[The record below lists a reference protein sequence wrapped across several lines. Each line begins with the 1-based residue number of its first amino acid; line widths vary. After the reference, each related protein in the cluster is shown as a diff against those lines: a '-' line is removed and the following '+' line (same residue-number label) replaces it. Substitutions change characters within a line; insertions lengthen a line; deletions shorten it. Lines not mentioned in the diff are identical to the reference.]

1 MLDRNKEL
9 KSVHYGE
16 SGISCR
22 YAMRPRWMEPAFLPH
37 WHERMELILVEK
49 GKIEFYLDQ
58 VPTSLCSGC
67 LGVIPPQVLHGG
79 ICREEGTVF
88 HVLMFEVERFQNGTG
103 ASEKWLSPL
112 ADNKLRFPAVV
123 DDPETVALARR
134 LVEMM
139 THPETSSLEA
149 VGQLYILLGALC
161 RASVPG
167 SRIPAAK
174 KESMRDVLDYIE
186 KHFAEPLTV
195 REISH
200 LFSYNETHFCRRFKK
215 TTGLTLM
222 EYIRIL
228 RLEQAETLL
237 NTEQAEIREI
247 AWRCGFHDESYFS
260 RAFKEFNGKSP
271 REFRKANRENT
282 NGK

>member
-1 MLDRNKEL
+1 MLNRNKEL
-9 KSVHYGE
+9 KAVHYGE

-22 YAMRPRWMEPAFLPH
+22 YAMGPRWMEPAFLPH

-49 GKIEFYLDQ
+49 GQLELYLDQ
-58 VPTSLCSGC
+58 VPTTLPSGC

-88 HVLMFEVERFQNGTG
+88 HALMFEVERFQNGTG

-112 ADNKLRFPAVV
+112 AERKLRFPAVV

-139 THPETSSLEA
+139 MHPETSSLEA
-149 VGQLYILLGALC
+149 VGQLYILLGVLC
-161 RASVPG
+161 RTSVPG
-167 SRIPAAK
+167 SRIPSAK
-174 KESMRDVLDYIE
+174 EESMRDVLDYIDR
-186 KHFAEPLTV
+186 HFAEPLTG
-195 REISH
+195 RELSR

-215 TTGLTLM
+215 ATGLTLM

-228 RLEQAETLL
+228 RLEQAEALL
-237 NTEQAEIREI
+237 KTEQAEIREI
-247 AWRCGFHDESYFS
+247 AWRCGFRDESYFS
-260 RAFKEFNGKSP
+260 RAFKEFNGKTP

-282 NGK
+282 TGK